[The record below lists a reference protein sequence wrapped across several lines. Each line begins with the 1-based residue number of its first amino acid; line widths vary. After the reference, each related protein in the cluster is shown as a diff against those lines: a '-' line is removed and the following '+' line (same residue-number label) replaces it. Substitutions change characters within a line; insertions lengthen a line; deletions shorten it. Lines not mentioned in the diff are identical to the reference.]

1 MTDDE
6 DWDSAANPSQEA
18 DARSDYLA
26 LIRADIEWWK
36 DAERAA
42 RDKLSEK
49 SAALSEQP
57 DNLWLK
63 RQRER
68 ADKEYRSIAEAR
80 YLCEQFYK
88 AAMEAL
94 PFCSIKF

>member
-6 DWDSAANPSQEA
+6 DCNPATNPSQEA

-26 LIRADIEWWK
+26 LIQADIEWWK

-42 RDKLSEK
+42 RDKLFEK
-49 SAALSEQP
+49 SADLTEQP
-57 DNLWLK
+57 DNFWLK

-68 ADKEYRSIAEAR
+68 AEDEYRRIAEAR
-80 YLCEQFYK
+80 CLCEQFYE
-88 AAMEAL
+88 AAMKVL
-94 PFCSIKF
+94 PYCSITF